1 MIFPL
6 YGMWVWNRCHFSG
19 TAYEAQV
26 YTGPVNCF
34 VNCYAANKIKQ
45 QQKLNKK
52 IPLCTFTSHYQW
64 LSWAEQR
71 KTILGFFIKFF
82 NEYLNEHLIVF
93 PQPFMAGGHNPGSGR
108 VSSS

>member
-6 YGMWVWNRCHFSG
+6 YGMWVWNRCRFSG

-34 VNCYAANKIKQ
+34 ANCYAANKIKQ
-45 QQKLNKK
+45 KKKFNKK
-52 IPLCTFTSHYQW
+52 YLCGHLPAITSDWVGQNKQKQY
-64 LSWAEQR
+64 LDS
-71 KTILGFFIKFF
+71 LFKFF

-93 PQPFMAGGHNPGSGR
+93 PQPFMAGGHDPGSGR